1 MDEILQTRIYFVY
14 RFATQ
19 LGQGDIL
26 VGKLN
31 SLRTL
36 NFRANIYSEY
46 TLSPWHITHSVKFI

>member
-1 MDEILQTRIYFVY
+1 MGEILQTTRFLVC

-19 LGQGDIL
+19 LGQDDIL

-46 TLSPWHITHSVKFI
+46 ILSPWHTTCSMKFI